1 MNSFMIAHKNEMIVA
16 SLKICAGYHGDESAA
31 EMVAHHE
38 ALIERLRGEVKDLE
52 IEAKIFNFGP
62 VELVS
67 NGCSGKYVAYYAVAG
82 GEDCRGMF
90 NYDQQVC
97 ARTTNRRAMEKMVK
111 ELNKKFAK

>member
-1 MNSFMIAHKNEMIVA
+1 MSVFMIAHKKDLING
-16 SLKICAGYHGDESAA
+16 SLKICAAYRGDESAA

-38 ALIERLRGEVKDLE
+38 ALIERLRGEIKDLE
-52 IEAKIFNFGP
+52 IAAKIAEFGA

-82 GEDCRGMF
+82 GVDCRGMF
-90 NYDQQVC
+90 DYDQQVC
-97 ARTTNRRAMEKMVK
+97 GRTTNRRAMEKMVK